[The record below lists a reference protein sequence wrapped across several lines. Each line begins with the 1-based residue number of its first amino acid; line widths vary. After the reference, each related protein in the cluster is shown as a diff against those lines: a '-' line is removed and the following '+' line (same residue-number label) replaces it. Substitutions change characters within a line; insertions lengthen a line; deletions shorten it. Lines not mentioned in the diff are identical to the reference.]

1 MSDRLA
7 ILFTGGDLVT
17 DPAAARETLKFNPA
31 YSDLLTIV

>member
-1 MSDRLA
+1 MSDRPV
-7 ILFTGGDLVT
+7 ILVIGGDLVT